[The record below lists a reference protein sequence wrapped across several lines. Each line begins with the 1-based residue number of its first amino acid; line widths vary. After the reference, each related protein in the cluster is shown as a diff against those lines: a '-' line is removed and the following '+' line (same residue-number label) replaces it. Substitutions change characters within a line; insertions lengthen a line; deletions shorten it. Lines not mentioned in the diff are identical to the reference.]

1 MGTPS
6 FNEPEITHKS
16 KNMKLIATLAAAA
29 TAQQLGAPVNPLMPA
44 MPALPGMGGMMGG
57 MNPLMMM
64 TLLGDDSSMDS
75 DLLMMMMG
83 GQGGMGQ
90 MNPLMLSM
98 LMDDSSDKV
107 DPAKLKKICADLD
120 AGAEKTTCEA
130 DLVKVVN
137 PITDAEIDCTAA
149 TDATVCADDKKKAL
163 AAINALKK
171 SDMSDLL
178 MLSMMSG
185 QGMGDMNSMLP
196 LLLMKDGGLGDN
208 KMLML
213 MMMQG
218 GNMGAMNPLLMMS
231 LLE

>member
-29 TAQQLGAPVNPLMPA
+29 TAQQLGAPVMPA
-44 MPALPGMGGMMGG
+44 MPALPAMPGLNG

-64 TLLGDDSSMDS
+64 TLLGDDSAMDS
-75 DLLMMMMG
+75 DLLMMMMLG

-98 LMDDSSDKV
+98 LLDDSSDKV
-107 DPAKLKKICADLD
+107 KKICDDLD
-120 AGAEKTTCEA
+120 AGAEKTTCESNYN
-130 DLVKVVN
+130 LVIN
-137 PITDAEIDCTAA
+137 PITKLEHDCTAS
-149 TDATVCADDKKKAL
+149 DATATCADDKKKAL
-163 AAINALKK
+163 ADIKALNK
-171 SDMSDLL
+171 SDISDLL

-185 QGMGDMNSMLP
+185 QGMGDMNGMLP

>member
-29 TAQQLGAPVNPLMPA
+29 TAQQLGAPVMPA
-44 MPALPGMGGMMGG
+44 MPALPAMPGLNG

-64 TLLGDDSSMDS
+64 TLLGDDSAMDS
-75 DLLMMMMG
+75 DLLMMMMLG

-98 LMDDSSDKV
+98 LLDDSSDKV
-107 DPAKLKKICADLD
+107 DADKLKKICDDLD
-120 AGAEKTTCEA
+120 AGAEKTTCESNYN
-130 DLVKVVN
+130 LVIN
-137 PITDAEIDCTAA
+137 PITKLEHDCTAS
-149 TDATVCADDKKKAL
+149 DATATCADDKKKAL
-163 AAINALKK
+163 ADIKALNK
-171 SDMSDLL
+171 SDISDLL

-185 QGMGDMNSMLP
+185 QGMGDMNGMLP

>member
-1 MGTPS
+1 
-6 FNEPEITHKS
+6 
-16 KNMKLIATLAAAA
+16 
-29 TAQQLGAPVNPLMPA
+29 
-44 MPALPGMGGMMGG
+44 
-57 MNPLMMM
+57 
-64 TLLGDDSSMDS
+64 MDS
-75 DLLMMMMG
+75 DLLMLMMMG

-98 LMDDSSDKV
+98 LLDDSSSV
-107 DPAKLKKICADLD
+107 DPAKLKKTCDDLD
-120 AGAEKTTCEA
+120 AGAEQDTCNA
-130 DLVKVVN
+130 NYQLVVN
-137 PITDAEIDCTAA
+137 PITSQEIDCTAS
-149 TDATVCADDKKKAL
+149 DATATCADDKKKAL
-163 AAINALKK
+163 SDIKALNK

>member
-1 MGTPS
+1 
-6 FNEPEITHKS
+6 
-16 KNMKLIATLAAAA
+16 MKLIATLAAAA

-44 MPALPGMGGMMGG
+44 MPALPAMPGMGGMGG

-75 DLLMMMMG
+75 DLLMMMMMG

-98 LMDDSSDKV
+98 LLDDSSDKV

-163 AAINALKK
+163 DAINALKK

>member
-1 MGTPS
+1 
-6 FNEPEITHKS
+6 
-16 KNMKLIATLAAAA
+16 MKLIATLAAAA

-44 MPALPGMGGMMGG
+44 MPALPAMPGMGG

-75 DLLMMMMG
+75 DLLMMMMMG

-98 LMDDSSDKV
+98 LLDDSSDKV

-137 PITDAEIDCTAA
+137 PITVD
-149 TDATVCADDKKKAL
+149 
-163 AAINALKK
+163 IN
-171 SDMSDLL
+171 
-178 MLSMMSG
+178 
-185 QGMGDMNSMLP
+185 
-196 LLLMKDGGLGDN
+196 
-208 KMLML
+208 
-213 MMMQG
+213 
-218 GNMGAMNPLLMMS
+218 
-231 LLE
+231 

>member
-44 MPALPGMGGMMGG
+44 MPALPAMPGMGG

-98 LMDDSSDKV
+98 LLDDSSDKV
-107 DPAKLKKICADLD
+107 DPAKLKKICDDLD
-120 AGAEKTTCEA
+120 AGAEKTTC
-130 DLVKVVN
+130 DTNLQLVVN
-137 PITDAEIDCTAA
+137 PITLTEVD
-149 TDATVCADDKKKAL
+149 CADDKKKAL
-163 AAINALKK
+163 ADIKALKK

-185 QGMGDMNSMLP
+185 Q
-196 LLLMKDGGLGDN
+196 
-208 KMLML
+208 
-213 MMMQG
+213 
-218 GNMGAMNPLLMMS
+218 
-231 LLE
+231 

>member
-1 MGTPS
+1 MGRPS
-6 FNEPEITHKS
+6 FHEHEITHKS
-16 KNMKLIATLAAAA
+16 KKMKLFAALAAAA
-29 TAQQLGAPVNPLMPA
+29 AAQQAGTPVLPMMPA
-44 MPALPGMGGMMGG
+44 MPAMPAMGG
-57 MNPLMMM
+57 
-64 TLLGDDSSMDS
+64 
-75 DLLMMMMG
+75 
-83 GQGGMGQ
+83 

-98 LMDDSSDKV
+98 LLDDGTRDDDRTKLEKICTDAGEDCTAHFANIFNAIETTKPKDCTV
-107 DPAKLKKICADLD
+107 DPA
-120 AGAEKTTCEA
+120 TEA
-130 DLVKVVN
+130 DCTKAKE
-137 PITDAEIDCTAA
+137 DAY
-149 TDATVCADDKKKAL
+149 DAIQK
-163 AAINALKK
+163 LKK

-178 MLSMMSG
+178 LLSMLGG

>member
-29 TAQQLGAPVNPLMPA
+29 TAQQLGAPVMPA
-44 MPALPGMGGMMGG
+44 MPALPAMPGLNG

-64 TLLGDDSSMDS
+64 TLLGDDSAMDS
-75 DLLMMMMG
+75 DLLMMMMLG

-98 LMDDSSDKV
+98 LLDDSSDKV
-107 DPAKLKKICADLD
+107 DADKLKKICDDLD
-120 AGAEKTTCEA
+120 AGAEKTTCESNYN
-130 DLVKVVN
+130 LVIN
-137 PITDAEIDCTAA
+137 PITKLEHDCTAS
-149 TDATVCADDKKKAL
+149 DATATCA
-163 AAINALKK
+163 
-171 SDMSDLL
+171 
-178 MLSMMSG
+178 
-185 QGMGDMNSMLP
+185 GDMNGMLP

>member
-44 MPALPGMGGMMGG
+44 MPALPAMPGMGG
-57 MNPLMMM
+57 MNPFMMM
-64 TLLGDDSSMDS
+64 T
-75 DLLMMMMG
+75 MG
-83 GQGGMGQ
+83 GQGGVGQ

-98 LMDDSSDKV
+98 LLDDSSDKV

-196 LLLMKDGGLGDN
+196 LLLMKDGGLCDN

-218 GNMGAMNPLLMMS
+218 DNMGAMNPLLMMS

>member
-29 TAQQLGAPVNPLMPA
+29 TAQQLGAPVMPA
-44 MPALPGMGGMMGG
+44 MPALPAMPGLNG
-57 MNPLMMM
+57 MNP
-64 TLLGDDSSMDS
+64 
-75 DLLMMMMG
+75 MMMMLG

-98 LMDDSSDKV
+98 LLDDSSDKV
-107 DPAKLKKICADLD
+107 DADKLKKICDDLD
-120 AGAEKTTCEA
+120 AGAEKTTCESNYN
-130 DLVKVVN
+130 LVIN
-137 PITDAEIDCTAA
+137 PITKLEHDCTASYA
-149 TDATVCADDKKKAL
+149 TATCADDKKKAL
-163 AAINALKK
+163 ADIKALNK
-171 SDMSDLL
+171 SDISDLL

-185 QGMGDMNSMLP
+185 QGMGDMNGMLP

>member
-1 MGTPS
+1 
-6 FNEPEITHKS
+6 
-16 KNMKLIATLAAAA
+16 
-29 TAQQLGAPVNPLMPA
+29 

-75 DLLMMMMG
+75 DLLMMMMMG

-107 DPAKLKKICADLD
+107 DPAKLKKICDDLD

-137 PITDAEIDCTAA
+137 PITDA

-171 SDMSDLL
+171 SDMSDHL

-213 MMMQG
+213 MMM
-218 GNMGAMNPLLMMS
+218 
-231 LLE
+231 

>member
-44 MPALPGMGGMMGG
+44 MPALPAMPGMGG
-57 MNPLMMM
+57 
-64 TLLGDDSSMDS
+64 
-75 DLLMMMMG
+75 
-83 GQGGMGQ
+83 